1 LGGWLTRHWAAILT
15 FGRYRAKFG
24 AGILPARG
32 WISQGE
38 LPGSGAISP
47 VNSQPVIVYSAVRD
61 ASLKMAAHVHP
72 SMRQL
77 SAENSTRI
85 ELVVPPNEA
94 KLRLDQFLAKRL
106 PEFSRSR
113 LQQLI
118 RDGFVQLNNSTVR
131 PRQIVRAGDKIEL
144 TEPPL
149 EKIETLP
156 EPIPLEILFEDDD
169 LLVIN
174 KPAGLVVHPGAGHRE
189 HTLVHALLNHCATLS
204 GIGGK
209 ERPGIVHRLDKET
222 SGALVVAKNDATHRG
237 LSKQFADRTVE
248 KIYLAL
254 ATGKLRKPAGVIE
267 ENIARHPVHRQRM
280 SATAP
285 RGRTAKTEYR
295 VVRSSNRGSLLEC
308 RLHSG
313 RTHQI
318 RVHLHHLGHPVVGDK
333 VYAPRRAKDFPRQML
348 HSWKLGFRH
357 PRTEE
362 WKIFEAPLPD
372 DFATAIKLTIESQ
385 QV

>member
-1 LGGWLTRHWAAILT
+1 VILK
-15 FGRYRAKFG
+15 R
-24 AGILPARG
+24 RG
-32 WISQGE
+32 THSSTYE
-38 LPGSGAISP
+38 AT
-47 VNSQPVIVYSAVRD
+47 
-61 ASLKMAAHVHP
+61 SLEH
-72 SMRQL
+72 
-77 SAENSTRI
+77 STPI
-85 ELVVPPNEA
+85 ELLVSTNEA

-118 RDGFVQLNNSTVR
+118 RGGFVRLNDSTSR
-131 PRQIVRAGDKIEL
+131 PRQIVRGGDKIEF

-169 LLVIN
+169 LIVIN
-174 KPAGLVVHPGAGHRE
+174 KRAGLVVHPGAGHHE
-189 HTLVHALLNHCATLS
+189 HTLVNALLNHCATLS

-222 SGALVVAKNDATHRG
+222 SGCLVVAKNDATHQD
-237 LSKQFADRTVE
+237 LSKQFAARTVE

-254 ATGKLRKPAGVIE
+254 VAGKLRKPAGVIE
-267 ENIARHPVHRQRM
+267 EKIGRHPVHRQRM
-280 SATAP
+280 SASVL
-285 RGRTAKTEYR
+285 RGRAAKTEYR
-295 VVRSSNRGSLLEC
+295 VVQSSDRASLVEC

-318 RVHLHHLGHPVVGDK
+318 RVHLHHLGHPVLGDK
-333 VYAPRRAKDFPRQML
+333 VYACGAKGFPRQML
-348 HSWKLGFRH
+348 HAWKLGFRH

-362 WKIFEAPLPD
+362 WKSFEAPLPD
-372 DFATAIKLTIESQ
+372 DFNQAIAASGLEFRLQAAQENRTR
-385 QV
+385 

>member
-1 LGGWLTRHWAAILT
+1 
-15 FGRYRAKFG
+15 
-24 AGILPARG
+24 
-32 WISQGE
+32 
-38 LPGSGAISP
+38 
-47 VNSQPVIVYSAVRD
+47 
-61 ASLKMAAHVHP
+61 
-72 SMRQL
+72 MRQL
-77 SAENSTRI
+77 PSEHSTPI
-85 ELVVPPNEA
+85 ELLVSTNEA

-118 RDGFVQLNNSTVR
+118 RGGFVRLNDSTSR
-131 PRQIVRAGDKIEL
+131 PRQIVRVGDKIEL

-156 EPIPLEILFEDDD
+156 EQIPLEVLFEDND
-169 LLVIN
+169 LIVIN

-189 HTLVHALLNHCATLS
+189 HTLVNALLNHCATLS

-222 SGALVVAKNDATHRG
+222 SGCLVVAKNDATHQD
-237 LSKQFADRTVE
+237 LSKQFAARTVE

-254 ATGKLRKPAGVIE
+254 VAGKLRKPAGVIE
-267 ENIARHPVHRQRM
+267 EKIGRHPIHRRRM
-280 SATAP
+280 SATTL
-285 RGRTAKTEYR
+285 RGRAAKTEYR
-295 VVRSSNRGSLLEC
+295 AVRSSDRATLIEC

-318 RVHLHHLGHPVVGDK
+318 RVHLHHLGHPVLGDK
-333 VYAPRRAKDFPRQML
+333 VYAPRLAKDFPRQML
-348 HSWKLGFRH
+348 HAWKLGFRH

-362 WKIFEAPLPD
+362 WRNFEAPLPP
-372 DFATAIKLTIESQ
+372 DFATAIRLIIETQ
-385 QV
+385 QA